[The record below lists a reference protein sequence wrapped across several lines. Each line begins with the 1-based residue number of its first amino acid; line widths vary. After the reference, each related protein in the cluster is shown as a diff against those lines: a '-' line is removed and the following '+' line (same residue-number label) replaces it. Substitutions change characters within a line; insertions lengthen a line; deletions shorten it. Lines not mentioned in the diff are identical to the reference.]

1 MLPGS
6 GCPAGFAL
14 PCGGWRAGA
23 MACTFVHHVLLTL
36 VFLRVA
42 ARFDLPLTGMFPVYL
57 VVSFAL
63 AAVLMAVSGPISK
76 GHKKL
81 A

>member
-6 GCPAGFAL
+6 GCPGGFAL
-14 PCGGWRAGA
+14 PCGVYL
-23 MACTFVHHVLLTL
+23 VHHVLLTL

-42 ARFDLPLTGMFPVYL
+42 SRFDLPLTGMFPVYL

-76 GHKKL
+76 AIKKL

>member
-1 MLPGS
+1 MYL
-6 GCPAGFAL
+6 
-14 PCGGWRAGA
+14 
-23 MACTFVHHVLLTL
+23 VHHVLLTL

-57 VVSFAL
+57 IVSFAL

-76 GHKKL
+76 AIKKL